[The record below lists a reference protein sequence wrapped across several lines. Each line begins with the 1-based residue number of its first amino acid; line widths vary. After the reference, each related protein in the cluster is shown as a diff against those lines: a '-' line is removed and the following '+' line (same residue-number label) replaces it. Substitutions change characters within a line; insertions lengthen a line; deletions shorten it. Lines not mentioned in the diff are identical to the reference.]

1 MTKIL
6 RVAIGAVI
14 LAFLFVAQ
22 VGQADEQPIFIT
34 YTGTVDDLPDDYNGD
49 GIPANV
55 IHGQSKGSF
64 GPSMTSIVSEYVPY
78 PPKFG
83 TCPSEDDLYAIF
95 MYSTAVVTFKNG
107 DQLDASV
114 DDGWLC
120 VDMVTGIFEG
130 ETRGEF
136 IGGTGRFTNATGEF
150 VSSFT
155 GKEFEIALLKP
166 AAVERIDGVVEG
178 TINLE

>member
-1 MTKIL
+1 MIKSL
-6 RVAIGAVI
+6 KVAIGAVMFACLI
-14 LAFLFVAQ
+14 FTQ
-22 VGQADEQPIFIT
+22 VGYADEQPVFIT

-49 GIPANV
+49 GIHANV
-55 IHGQSKGSF
+55 VHGQSKGSF
-64 GPSMTSIVSEYVPY
+64 GPSMTSVVSEYVPY

-83 TCPSEDDLYAIF
+83 TCPSADDLYAIF
-95 MYSTAVVTFKNG
+95 MYSTAVITFNNG
-107 DQLDASV
+107 DQLDANV
-114 DDGWLC
+114 QEGWLC
-120 VDMVTGIFEG
+120 VDLVTGIFEG

-155 GKEFEIALLKP
+155 GKEFQIALLKP
-166 AAVERIDGVVEG
+166 TAVERIDGIVEG

>member
-1 MTKIL
+1 MAKIQE
-6 RVAIGAVI
+6 VSISAII
-14 LAFLFVAQ
+14 LACLFVAQ
-22 VGQADEQPIFIT
+22 IGQADEQPIFIT
-34 YTGTVDDLPDDYNGD
+34 YTGTVDHIAVDSNVD

-55 IHGQSKGSF
+55 VHGQSKGSF
-64 GPSMTSIVSEYVPY
+64 GPTMVSIVSEYVPY

-83 TCPSEDDLYAIF
+83 TCPSADDMYGIF
-95 MYSTAVVTFKNG
+95 MYSTGVVTFKNG
-107 DQLDASV
+107 DQLDANV
-114 DDGWLC
+114 EAGWLC

-130 ETRGEF
+130 ETSGQF
-136 IGGTGRFTNATGEF
+136 IGGTGRFANATGEF